1 MLTVTQTAVDRME
14 RFYNLYTNG
23 EAEKTFL
30 PDIAAYVKEEEFP
43 FRTMEICIREG
54 NGEETVTRI
63 DTDSEKAG
71 SIQTKAKNQKA
82 WRIYLVIAQMYRA
95 VKAEQGRFR
104 GQEAGDAWY
113 FTDEQYP
120 IGTYMVPFS
129 VLSLVMD
136 AVEGK
141 WGAKEIVKIDRVQKK
156 TADKAS
162 SGEEQEDAEEDDDEG
177 LAGYQEEED
186 PDDEDGDQDEDEAEE
201 EGEEE
206 DEEV

>member
-1 MLTVTQTAVDRME
+1 MLTVTQTAADRME
-14 RFYNLYTNG
+14 RFYNLYTEG
-23 EAEKTFL
+23 DGDKTFL
-30 PDIAAYVKEEEFP
+30 PDIAAYVKEEDFP
-43 FRTMEICIREG
+43 LRTMEICLREA
-54 NGEETVTRI
+54 NGEENVTRI
-63 DTDSEKAG
+63 NADSEKAG

-95 VKAEQGRFR
+95 VKAGQGTFR

-136 AVEGK
+136 TVEGK
-141 WGAKEIVKIDRVQKK
+141 WGAKEIVRIDRAQKK
-156 TADKAS
+156 SAAKSS
-162 SGEEQEDAEEDDDEG
+162 SGDPQAEAEDENEDDGEG

-186 PDDEDGDQDEDEAEE
+186 PDEEYDDGDEDEDAEDSE
-201 EGEEE
+201 E
-206 DEEV
+206 